1 MKNWM
6 QVAFRRQLV
15 ALFIF
20 DINKRIY
27 RYTMCI
33 VSKMETPGGVSAYL
47 HTGDSLQCNLQE
59 KVSI

>member
-15 ALFIF
+15 ALLNF

-33 VSKMETPGGVSAYL
+33 VSKMETPSVSAYL
-47 HTGDSLQCNLQE
+47 HTGDSLQCLQE
-59 KVSI
+59 EVSI